1 VGAGVFR
8 LAQGGSVVSESG
20 IPAAVPT
27 TRARIYVDKTTGR
40 DTGVALAN
48 PSGGSIS
55 IAVTPFQADGSTS
68 AGSAATISLG
78 TNGHRARF
86 AGELI
91 SGLPSGFVG
100 VLDFNFTSTN
110 PFVALT
116 LRLTTNSR
124 NEALLTTLPVA
135 DQTRAAPSP
144 VNFPQIADGGGYETE
159 LIFAG
164 TANAASLVVRYFDA
178 NGSPM
183 PVGRLP

>member
-1 VGAGVFR
+1 VFR
-8 LAQGGSVVSESG
+8 LAQIGMVVSESG
-20 IPAAVPT
+20 IPAAIPT
-27 TRARIYVDKTTGR
+27 TRARIYVDKTPGR

-48 PSGGSIS
+48 PAGGPVSIV
-55 IAVTPFQADGSTS
+55 AAAFQADGSTA
-68 AGSAATISLG
+68 AGSPVTINLAL
-78 TNGHRARF
+78 NGHRARF

-91 SGLPSGFVG
+91 SGLPAGFVG
-100 VLDFNFTSTN
+100 VLDFSSDA

-135 DQTRAAPSP
+135 DQTRPAPSP
-144 VNFPQIADGGGYETE
+144 VIFPQIADGGGYETE

-164 TANAASLVVRYFDA
+164 TANAATVVVRYFDS